1 MININLMTSHCIDI
15 TMNLI
20 KNLNFYCLDMIKEIF
35 YDLRWN
41 RIYPIYNIEI
51 KTAPLFG

>member
-1 MININLMTSHCIDI
+1 MTSHCIDI
-15 TMNLI
+15 TMNLV

-51 KTAPLFG
+51 KTAPLFGQKVI